1 MKKTFISLSIF
12 SILFLIGC
20 NQNSMNN
27 PVGPQGIN
35 AVNKTSQN
43 IKTGTI
49 KINRILEL
57 PGWGNTYYQI
67 NGMINYKE
75 ELYPQNL
82 SPSTSKPNV
91 NLDIAIDAT
100 LTNPNLKD
108 QENRALDVLA
118 ESDSLIYVPEEGI
131 YLLEKTY
138 PVQGT
143 KDKLELVC
151 TYLVTTDN
159 VSLNQIELKDLSIRK

>member
-100 LTNPNLKD
+100 LTNSNLINN
-108 QENRALDVLA
+108 ENRAPDVYA
-118 ESDSLIYVPEEGI
+118 NTDSLIYVSEEGI
-131 YLLEKTY
+131 YLLTKTY
-138 PVQGT
+138 PVEGL
-143 KDKLELVC
+143 KNNVDLVC